1 MIYNVHHLRGR
12 NFILLLHM
20 IDRRRKFSKKY
31 ACPIN
36 ASNRDSKFLRS
47 RGKQNVVRDGKET
60 KKSKTTANLLARA
73 TAVY

>member
-1 MIYNVHHLRGR
+1 MIYNVYHLGGR

-47 RGKQNVVRDGKET
+47 RGKQNVVRD
-60 KKSKTTANLLARA
+60 KKIENDG
-73 TAVY
+73 